1 MFAPAGALEKAC
13 GARRPCLIDDDVAV
27 IFSSGS
33 TGEPKGVLL
42 THFNIDSNVE
52 GMGQAFETGPRDRV
66 LGVLPLFHSFGYM
79 ATLWW
84 ALNRGL
90 GVVYHPNPKDAT
102 AVGELVQRFAVTLLL
117 STPTFLQLYL
127 RRCTPAQFGSL
138 RVVVTGA
145 EKLPERVSQAFE
157 ERFGVRPLEGYGATE
172 CAPAIAVSTPDF
184 RAAGFF
190 QPGQRRGSVG
200 QPLPGVAVRIVDP
213 ATGAVLPPD
222 TPGMLLVRGPNVMRG
237 YLGRE
242 DLTSAAVQ
250 DGWYSTGD
258 IAKLDEDGFVF
269 ITDRLARFS
278 KIGGEMVPHVR
289 IEDALHELAGAEQQT
304 FAVTA
309 IPDEGRGERL
319 AVLHVCDPCLVPDL
333 LQKLAAAG
341 FPPLFLPRAEY
352 FVRVEALPFLGS
364 GKLDLATLK
373 RTARERIGAMP

>member
-1 MFAPAGALEKAC
+1 
-13 GARRPCLIDDDVAV
+13 
-27 IFSSGS
+27 
-33 TGEPKGVLL
+33 
-42 THFNIDSNVE
+42 
-52 GMGQAFETGPRDRV
+52 
-66 LGVLPLFHSFGYM
+66 
-79 ATLWW
+79 
-84 ALNRGL
+84 
-90 GVVYHPNPKDAT
+90 VYHPNPKDAT

-190 QPGQRRGSVG
+190 QPGARRGSVG

-289 IEDALHELAGAEQQT
+289 IEDALHDLAGAEQQT

-309 IPDEGRGERL
+309 IPDEDRGERL
-319 AVLHVCDPCLVPDL
+319 AVLHLCDPCVVPDL

-341 FPPLFLPRAEY
+341 FPPLFLPRAEH
-352 FVRVEALPFLGS
+352 FVRVETLPFLGS

-373 RTARERIGAMP
+373 RTARERIGATP